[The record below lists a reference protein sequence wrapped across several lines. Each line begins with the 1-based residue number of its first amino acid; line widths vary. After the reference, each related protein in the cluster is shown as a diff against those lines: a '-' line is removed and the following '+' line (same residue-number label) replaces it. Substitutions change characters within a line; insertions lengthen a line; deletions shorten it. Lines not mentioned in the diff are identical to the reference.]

1 MNVSDVNAEREPRDA
16 GLPASPQKVYLL
28 RRRLYVLEGELTVM
42 LGTEGELR
50 RLDLVDDARAAYQR
64 ALELV
69 HAAAE
74 RRFLGQ
80 RLADL

>member
-1 MNVSDVNAEREPRDA
+1 M
-16 GLPASPQKVYLL
+16 L